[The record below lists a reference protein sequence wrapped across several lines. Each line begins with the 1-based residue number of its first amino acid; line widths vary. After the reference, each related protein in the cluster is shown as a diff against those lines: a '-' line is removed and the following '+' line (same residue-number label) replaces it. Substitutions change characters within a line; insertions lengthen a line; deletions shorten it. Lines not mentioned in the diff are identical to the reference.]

1 MTLVVNPKNKQQE
14 KTIKAIMRSL
24 DISFH
29 TEEEED
35 IALHDAIKEGRKTE
49 LLNEKEKKAFVMK
62 LKKA

>member
-1 MTLVVNPKNKQQE
+1 MTLVVNPRNKQQE

-35 IALHDAIKEGRKTE
+35 VALQEAIKEGRNTP
-49 LLNEKEKKAFVMK
+49 LLTEKEKKAFVMK
-62 LKKA
+62 LKKS